1 MIFLKIF
8 AADMLISIG
17 EITNY
22 FTFADI
28 LGVSEERASEIFDD
42 FVDEVDDLFI
52 EYESTDK

>member
-1 MIFLKIF
+1 
-8 AADMLISIG
+8 MLISIG